1 MIDLG
6 VSKLALIAVV
16 ALVVVGP
23 ERLPKVARMAGN
35 LFGRAQRYMA
45 DVKSEVN
52 RQMEME
58 EFKKFREESAS
69 ALKEVENSVLWI
81 LVVDQICR
89 DNLKK
94 FAHNEGIDSK
104 KLIFTNQLPIE
115 EHLKRLPL
123 ADIHLDTFPYN
134 AHTTASDALWAGLPV
149 LTLMGQ
155 SFASRV
161 AASLLNAIGL
171 PELITHRQEEYE
183 SLAIGLANNP
193 ERLKALKEKLAHQRL
208 TTPLFDTPQFT
219 KDLEQA
225 YLQMVQRYQADLPP
239 EHLFVE

>member
-69 ALKEVENSVLWI
+69 VLKEVESSISSVANEASANLT
-81 LVVDQICR
+81 DQ
-89 DNLKK
+89 
-94 FAHNEGIDSK
+94 
-104 KLIFTNQLPIE
+104 
-115 EHLKRLPL
+115 
-123 ADIHLDTFPYN
+123 ADIFETSFEKPPLDEN
-134 AHTTASDALWAGLPV
+134 EV
-149 LTLMGQ
+149 LRKTKRQGRNSWGVRRAARPIWFKRSTGMRTRVQ
-155 SFASRV
+155 SG
-161 AASLLNAIGL
+161 AARMKRFHHSSN
-171 PELITHRQEEYE
+171 Q
-183 SLAIGLANNP
+183 
-193 ERLKALKEKLAHQRL
+193 
-208 TTPLFDTPQFT
+208 
-219 KDLEQA
+219 
-225 YLQMVQRYQADLPP
+225 
-239 EHLFVE
+239 